1 MSTAHE
7 ECPFAPS
14 KTVKRNIHFFR
25 ADAGETDEKTPVQV
39 DIALGLTALDGLSFG
54 ERYHS
59 STEAEVLCGWVD
71 QVSGPSRVR
80 LAKIRRDDLPLS
92 ENDGELTPLPIGETS
107 GLYEPIH
114 ATFFPNNIVGV
125 VYNFYGP
132 RVGWLPVYLRSVA
145 PDADCPPFTLHPL
158 LKQDTADQLDKMKDV
173 RVLNL
178 EINASYASIVA
189 QADKSLGDALEAA
202 ALASEAQVVHL
213 ILRPEPW
220 KRNLL
225 RRSLIEAV
233 RSLARRGDLRENT
246 RTFTVAGQ
254 AESDGSNMAIDVLKD
269 RFVAQEIIV
278 RLSARSRAVDDSD
291 AYRAIQDAYEALRSD
306 LESAPSVRTG

>member
-1 MSTAHE
+1 
-7 ECPFAPS
+7 
-14 KTVKRNIHFFR
+14 VKRNIHFFR
-25 ADAGETDEKTPVQV
+25 ADAGEGDDQSPVPV
-39 DIALGLTALDGLSFG
+39 DVASSLTALNALPFG

-59 STEAEVLCGWVD
+59 SNEAEVLCGWVD

-92 ENDGELTPLPIGETS
+92 ESDGELTPLPIGETS

-132 RVGWLPVYLRSVA
+132 RVGWLPVYLRAVA
-145 PDADCPPFTLHPL
+145 PNADCPQFTLRPL

-173 RVLNL
+173 RVLDL

-189 QADKSLGDALEAA
+189 RADKSLGDALEATA
-202 ALASEAQVVHL
+202 RASEAQVVHI

-225 RRSLIEAV
+225 RRSLLDALK
-233 RSLARRGDLRENT
+233 SLARRGDLRENT

-269 RFVAQEIIV
+269 RFVASESIV
-278 RLSARSRAVDDSD
+278 RLDARSRAVDDGD
-291 AYRAIQDAYEALRSD
+291 AYRAVRDAYTVMRSD
-306 LESAPSVRTG
+306 LENAPSVGLG